1 MCHTVDDN
9 TGCDVLLIHL
19 CINEQYASPTAYTD
33 TVFTLS
39 SNSPTKAV
47 ALTDNVSWRL
57 GILIPYNYPGTPG
70 PILEL
75 SPVPPWNPRSSPGTA
90 PDPTLEPPVQF
101 WNIPGP
107 SLEPRSH
114 PGTAPGPHVT
124 LEMPM
129 QSCTFNYKEHL
140 TGSGNIGSIDEDNL

>member
-90 PDPTLEPPVQF
+90 P
-101 WNIPGP
+101 
-107 SLEPRSH
+107 
-114 PGTAPGPHVT
+114 GPHVT

-129 QSCTFNYKEHL
+129 QSCTFNYKENL